1 MTRVLAVLLA
11 AVSVVAALSILW
23 YRAELADSRLE
34 AQAANEGRDAAVE
47 ANRSAN
53 ATINALQRSDKI
65 TIDVTVD
72 WSAVN
77 DTLANEGR
85 DAAVAITEAH
95 NDDPATD
102 TLDAPLPDSVAVTL
116 HRLRDQ
122 AVAAASGRRPIS
134 GAVVSPGAST
144 GTSRNPAAPQGQ
156 VDPAQVG
163 EVGR

>member
-1 MTRVLAVLLA
+1 MTRVLAVILA
-11 AVSVVAALSILW
+11 VVVVVAALSILW
-23 YRAELADSRLE
+23 YRGELAESRKKVGDLKS
-34 AQAANEGRDAAVE
+34 AVDTAVA

-53 ATINALQRSDKI
+53 ATILALQRTDKI

-77 DTLANEGR
+77 DSLADEGR

-102 TLDAPLPDSVAVTL
+102 TLDAPLPESVAVTL

-122 AVAAASGRRPIS
+122 AAAAGGRRPIS
-134 GAVVSPGAST
+134 GTAVSPGASAGASGNT
-144 GTSRNPAAPQGQ
+144 TSPQGQ
-156 VDPAQVG
+156 VDSAQAG
-163 EVGR
+163 KVGR

>member
-1 MTRVLAVLLA
+1 MTRVLAVILA

-23 YRAELADSRLE
+23 YRGELAASRTEVADLKS
-34 AQAANEGRDAAVE
+34 AVSTAIE

-53 ATINALQRSDKI
+53 ATINALQRTEKI

-77 DTLANEGR
+77 DSLANEGR

-102 TLDAPLPDSVAVTL
+102 TLDAPLSDSVAVTL

-122 AVAAASGRRPIS
+122 AVAAASGRRPVS
-134 GAVVSPGAST
+134 GAVVSPGAHT
-144 GTSRNPAAPQGQ
+144 GTSRNPATPQGQ